1 MRHRPLA
8 LLVMALAS
16 GCATSKVVSSIGTPY
31 SGPRIKS
38 IAISPGGGVLAEAV
52 GVELFNL
59 GYRVIDPGQ
68 MERLVGRSNVSEF
81 EIGTPKSLEAL
92 HAEGIDALL
101 IVKSTTRS
109 TGRTDAASVRL

>member
-1 MRHRPLA
+1 MGNRE
-8 LLVMALAS
+8 V
-16 GCATSKVVSSIGTPY
+16 
-31 SGPRIKS
+31 
-38 IAISPGGGVLAEAV
+38 
-52 GVELFNL
+52 
-59 GYRVIDPGQ
+59 YRVVDPGQ

-109 TGRTDAASVRL
+109 TGRTDAASVRVVSTYSGDIIAGFSWRNGRCGAEGSPCDMGVSKDTAGAAVDIARALRQRLP